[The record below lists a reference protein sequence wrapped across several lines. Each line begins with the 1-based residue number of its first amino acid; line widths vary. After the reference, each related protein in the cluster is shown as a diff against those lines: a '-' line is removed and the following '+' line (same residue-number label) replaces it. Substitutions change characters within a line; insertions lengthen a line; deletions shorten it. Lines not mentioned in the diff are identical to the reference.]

1 MKHRSRRGG
10 ILVES
15 ALFIPVVVALLVG
28 MVSIGKIIYTYTALQ
43 RTMYSLARY
52 VSTQQGINFC
62 DDLDQ
67 NKAAAIN
74 FALTGDPATGDN
86 PNIQSLRTDMFRIR
100 LERYDAVAQQMVEC
114 ECSAIGCDQSLGG
127 QAPGF
132 VVVSLVDGY
141 TVSPV
146 FWGFQVSPF
155 ALRPSVRV
163 PYAGT

>member
-1 MKHRSRRGG
+1 
-10 ILVES
+10 
-15 ALFIPVVVALLVG
+15 LFIPAVIALLVG
-28 MVSIGKIIYTYTALQ
+28 MVSIGRVIYTYTMLQ
-43 RTMYSLARY
+43 KTMYSLARY

-62 DDLDQ
+62 DDQDLG
-67 NKAAAIN
+67 KAAAIN
-74 FALTGDPATGDN
+74 FALTGDPGTGDS
-86 PNIQSLRTDMFRIR
+86 PTIQSLRADMFRIR
-100 LERYDAVAQQMVEC
+100 LERFDAASQQMVEC

-132 VVVSLVDGY
+132 VTVSLIDGY